1 MEKSW
6 KTENGMLR
14 KEVDDIFEVAN
25 MREKECNRLK
35 EERVGLE
42 KRIHQFQA
50 IQDVATQSKAV
61 IDHEMAKIKVNIC
74 FFLDIQFFT
83 RDLR

>member
-1 MEKSW
+1 
-6 KTENGMLR
+6 MLR

-25 MREKECNRLK
+25 MREKECNRLT

-50 IQDVATQSKAV
+50 IQEGATQSKAV

-74 FFLDIQFFT
+74 FFLDGTRAYIQFFT